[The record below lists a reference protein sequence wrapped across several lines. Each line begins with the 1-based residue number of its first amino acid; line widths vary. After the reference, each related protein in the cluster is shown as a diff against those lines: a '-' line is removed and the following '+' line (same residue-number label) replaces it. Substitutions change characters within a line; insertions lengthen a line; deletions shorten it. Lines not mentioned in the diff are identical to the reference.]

1 MGREATTR
9 NGALWR
15 LLANLAALLA
25 VALFL
30 AHGVAAGG
38 ILPHA
43 HGPTVVHG
51 ELSLVPSDAGEAD
64 TGHEHVEVVDSDHH
78 TASGASACCGD
89 ACLSALMP
97 DEGPCL
103 HRTWQE
109 GTKPAVLFSLL
120 SGRAPEGLRRPPR
133 LTI

>member
-1 MGREATTR
+1 MGRAATSR
-9 NGALWR
+9 NGALR
-15 LLANLAALLA
+15 RMLANAAALLA

-30 AHGVAAGG
+30 AHAVAAGG

-43 HGPTVVHG
+43 HGPTAAHA
-51 ELSLVPSDAGEAD
+51 ELSLHSSDAAKAD
-64 TGHEHVEVVDSDHH
+64 AGHEHAEAVDPDHH
-78 TASGASACCGD
+78 TADGASACCGD

-103 HRTWQE
+103 HRAWQE
-109 GTKPAVLFSLL
+109 GTKPAALL
-120 SGRAPEGLRRPPR
+120 PLLNGRSPEGLRRPPR

>member
-15 LLANLAALLA
+15 LLANAAALLA

-30 AHGVAAGG
+30 THGVAAGG
-38 ILPHA
+38 ILPPA
-43 HGPTVVHG
+43 HGPTAAHA
-51 ELSLVPSDAGEAD
+51 ELSLVSSGAGEAD
-64 TGHEHVEVVDSDHH
+64 TDHEHAEAIDPDHH
-78 TASGASACCGD
+78 TAGGASACCGD

-97 DEGPCL
+97 DEGPYL
-103 HRTWQE
+103 HRAWQE
-109 GTKPAVLFSLL
+109 GPKPAVLFSLL
-120 SGRAPEGLRRPPR
+120 SGRAPDGLRRPPR

>member
-1 MGREATTR
+1 MGLEAPTR

-15 LLANLAALLA
+15 MFANAAALLA

-30 AHGVAAGG
+30 AHGVAEGG

-43 HGPTVVHG
+43 HGPTAAHA
-51 ELSLVPSDAGEAD
+51 EQSLVSSEASEAD
-64 TGHEHVEVVDSDHH
+64 DGHEHAEAVESDHH
-78 TASGASACCGD
+78 TAGGASACCGD

-103 HRTWQE
+103 HHAWQE
-109 GTKPAVLFSLL
+109 GAKPAALFSLL
-120 SGRAPEGLRRPPR
+120 SGRALEGLRRPPR
-133 LTI
+133 LMI